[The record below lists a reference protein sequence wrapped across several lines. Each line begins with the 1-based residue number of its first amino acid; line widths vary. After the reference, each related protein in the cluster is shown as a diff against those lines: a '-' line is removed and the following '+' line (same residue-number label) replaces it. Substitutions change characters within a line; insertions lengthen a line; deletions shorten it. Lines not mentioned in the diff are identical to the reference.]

1 MPTRQQKQRVSQ
13 LRLLLFSRPVH
24 PELFDI
30 YHDHHIVKD
39 GYEAQI
45 WITGVSHLVAFHR
58 GKATVTE
65 IIADTA
71 AMMPK
76 HGKLASLRLRGE
88 KDHEVDAGPIRH
100 MISFQ
105 VETMSQ
111 RLYERVHA
119 DLIEQADRGGLFL
132 SFPEW
137 VPSGSLEPFTYIDYD
152 AKPGHLHIF
161 AYHAF
166 PDELTLIKT
175 QSIFE
180 PIQEPRI
187 T

>member
-1 MPTRQQKQRVSQ
+1 ISQ
-13 LRLLLFSRPVH
+13 LRLLLFSRSVH

-30 YHDHHIVKD
+30 YHDHRIVKE

-45 WITGVSHLVAFHR
+45 WITGLSHLISFHR
-58 GKATVTE
+58 GKATVTQL
-65 IIADTA
+65 IADA
-71 AMMPK
+71 SAMLPK
-76 HGKLASLRLRGE
+76 HGRVASLRLRGE
-88 KDHEVDAGPIRH
+88 KDHEIDAGPIRH

-105 VETMSQ
+105 VETMSP

-119 DLIEQADRGGLFL
+119 DMTEQASQGGLFL
-132 SFPEW
+132 SFSEW
-137 VPSGSLEPFTYIDYD
+137 VQAGAPEPFTHIDYD
-152 AKPGHLHIF
+152 AKPGHLHVF

-180 PIQEPRI
+180 LI
-187 T
+187 